1 MKVGTATSV
10 MAGSSMAC
18 PRLFYGHPVGRRGVH
33 RRSNAGLIELEFVAK
48 YMKLHAITSFS
59 DKLIFGCGFGY
70 VGKNRTGS
78 LCDI

>member
-18 PRLFYGHPVGRRGVH
+18 PRLFYGHPVGRRGGLH

-48 YMKLHAITSFS
+48 YMKLNAITSFS
-59 DKLIFGCGFGY
+59 DKLILW
-70 VGKNRTGS
+70 VWVRGKKSNWIT
-78 LCDI
+78 L